1 MPRCRTSTSTSRC
14 RHLEVRAHANCL
26 DFKTHKQWVVGQLFS
41 RSRIAEFTVQ
51 SSVSSQ
57 NSWHLKQGLNLYAFK
72 FCFSKCSNF
81 VHLKVRYTSSFTVQ
95 SSVSSQNSWHLKQGL
110 NLYAF
115 KFCFSKC
122 SNFVHLKVRY
132 TSSFTVQS
140 SVSSQNSWHLKHG
153 LNLYAFKLH
162 FSKCSNFAHLK
173 VLGTR
178 RLRFLGGSLVRMR
191 DQFWP
196 SFHWSNLLLRL
207 YFDNCLTLIQA
218 CVLIDLQLIL
228 HWVG

>member
-1 MPRCRTSTSTSRC
+1 MKSWSQFWKNHPKNCVHTHWYLRTHATVSTSTSRC
-14 RHLEVRAHANCL
+14 RHPMSTSRNACACKMSGLQRSWMSGRSVRRS
-26 DFKTHKQWVVGQLFS
+26 LFS
-41 RSRIAEFTVQ
+41 RSRIAE
-51 SSVSSQ
+51 
-57 NSWHLKQGLNLYAFK
+57 
-72 FCFSKCSNF
+72 
-81 VHLKVRYTSSFTVQ
+81 
-95 SSVSSQNSWHLKQGL
+95 
-110 NLYAF
+110 
-115 KFCFSKC
+115 
-122 SNFVHLKVRY
+122 
-132 TSSFTVQS
+132 FTVQS

-153 LNLYAFKLH
+153 LNLYAFKLR

-178 RLRFLGGSLVRMR
+178 RLRFLGGSFGRMR